1 MTPSYRGDA
10 TTRALE
16 NLRKRKATGGR
27 TQKARGRRAYERDS
41 YPLEPV
47 VGPLVRR
54 FSRTRGGGVSVGL
67 SSVDSANVAD
77 PAAGKVV
84 RAKIIRVKSSPAN
97 RDYGRRGVITKGSMI
112 ETELGEARVVS
123 RPSDDGAVN
132 AVLVKPR

>member
-1 MTPSYRGDA
+1 V
-10 TTRALE
+10 
-16 NLRKRKATGGR
+16 K
-27 TQKARGRRAYERDS
+27 
-41 YPLEPV
+41 
-47 VGPLVRR
+47 R

-67 SSVDSANVAD
+67 SSVDSAND

-97 RDYGRRGVITKGSMI
+97 RDYGRRGVITKGAMI
-112 ETELGEARVVS
+112 ETELGEAKVVS